1 MRPIKTQ
8 EQAHIIVFGNEKGG
22 SGKSTAAMHTA
33 IALLRLGYKVGS
45 LDLDARQGTFTRYL
59 KKRFDFITSTRD
71 HLPSPTHLSIP
82 RSTADSV
89 TAQEEEERTFLSLA
103 LQELGRRHHF
113 IVIDTPGTDSH
124 LSRLAHGYADT
135 LITPMN
141 DSFIDLDVL
150 VDIDPDTL
158 KIKGPSVYAQMVQ
171 DLRRK
176 RQLCNAGDLDWIVM
190 RNRLASLNAR
200 NKQVV
205 GDILQ
210 DISGTIGFRLALGF
224 GERVIFREMFL
235 KGLTL
240 LDIKEGQDK
249 PLTLS
254 QLTARQE
261 VRNLVVELAPE
272 KLKGRVRPVS

>member
-33 IALLRLGYKVGS
+33 IALLRLGYRVGS
-45 LDLDARQGTFTRYL
+45 IDLDARQGTFTRYL
-59 KKRFDFITSTRD
+59 KKRFDFITASLD
-71 HLPSPTHLSIP
+71 HLPSPTHISIP

-89 TAQEEEERTFLSLA
+89 SAQEEEERTLVLLA
-103 LQELGRRHHF
+103 LEELGRAHHF

-124 LSRLAHGYADT
+124 LSRLAHGHADT

-158 KIKGPSVYAQMVQ
+158 KINGPSVYAKMVRE
-171 DLRRK
+171 LRRK
-176 RQLCNAGDLDWIVM
+176 KILCTGRDMEWIVM

-200 NKQVV
+200 NKQIV
-205 GDILQ
+205 GDVLKEV
-210 DISGTIGFRLALGF
+210 SGTIGFRLAPGF

-272 KLKGRVRPVS
+272 RLKGRVRPLS

>member
-45 LDLDARQGTFTRYL
+45 IDLDARQGTFTRYL

-71 HLPSPTHLSIP
+71 HLPCPTHLSIP

-89 TAQEEEERTFLSLA
+89 SAQEEEERTFLSLA
-103 LQELGRRHHF
+103 LQELGRQNHF
-113 IVIDTPGTDSH
+113 IIIDTPGTDSH
-124 LSRLAHGYADT
+124 LSRLAHGHADT

-150 VDIDPDTL
+150 VDIDPDTH
-158 KIKGPSVYAQMVQ
+158 KIRGPSVYAQMVQ

-210 DISGTIGFRLALGF
+210 DIAGTIGFRLAPGF

-235 KGLTL
+235 KGMTL
-240 LDIKEGQDK
+240 LDIKEGSDK

-254 QLTARQE
+254 QITARQE

-272 KLKGRVRPVS
+272 KLKGRVRPLS

>member
-1 MRPIKTQ
+1 MIAIKTPD
-8 EQAHIIVFGNEKGG
+8 QAHIIVFGNEKGG
-22 SGKSTAAMHTA
+22 SGKSTTAMHTA

-45 LDLDARQGTFTRYL
+45 IDLDARQGTFTRYL
-59 KKRFDFITSTRD
+59 KKRFDFITQSRD
-71 HLPSPTHLSIP
+71 HLPSPSHMAIT
-82 RSTADSV
+82 RSKADTV
-89 TAQEEEERTFLSLA
+89 AGQEAEENMFLCLA
-103 LQELGRRHHF
+103 LEELSPSNHF
-113 IVIDTPGTDSH
+113 IVIDTPGTDCY

-158 KIKGPSVYAQMVQ
+158 KIKGPSVYTQMVQ
-171 DLRRK
+171 EQRRRK
-176 RQLCNAGDLDWIVM
+176 VLCTGADIDWIIM

-200 NKQVV
+200 NKQAVADV
-205 GDILQ
+205 LQ
-210 DISGTIGFRLALGF
+210 EVSGSFGFRLAPGF

-240 LDIKEGQDK
+240 LDIKEDDGK

-254 QLTARQE
+254 QITARQE
-261 VRNLVVELAPE
+261 VRNLVVELGPE
-272 KLKGRVRPVS
+272 RLKGHVRPLS

>member
-1 MRPIKTQ
+1 
-8 EQAHIIVFGNEKGG
+8 
-22 SGKSTAAMHTA
+22 MHTA

-45 LDLDARQGTFTRYL
+45 IDLDARQGTFTRYI
-59 KKRFDFITSTRD
+59 KKRFDFITSSRD
-71 HLPSPTHLSIP
+71 HLPSPAHMAIP
-82 RSTADSV
+82 RSQADTV
-89 TAQEEEERTFLSLA
+89 AGQEEEERTFFNLA
-103 LQELGRRHHF
+103 LEELGRSNHF

-124 LSRLAHGYADT
+124 LSRLAHSHADT

-150 VDIDPDTL
+150 VDIDPETL

-171 DLRRK
+171 EQRRRK
-176 RQLCNAGDLDWIVM
+176 TLCTGKDMDWIVM

-200 NKQVV
+200 NKEAVAKV
-205 GDILQ
+205 LN
-210 DISGTIGFRLALGF
+210 DISGTLGFRLAPGF

-240 LDIKEGQDK
+240 LDIKEEKGQ

-272 KLKGRVRPVS
+272 KLKGRVKPFS